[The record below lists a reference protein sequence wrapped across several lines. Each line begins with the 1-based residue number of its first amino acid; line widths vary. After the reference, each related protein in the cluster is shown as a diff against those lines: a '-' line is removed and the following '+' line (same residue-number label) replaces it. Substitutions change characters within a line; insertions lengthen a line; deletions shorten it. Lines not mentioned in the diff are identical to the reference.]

1 MNDAIAV
8 AHQATHFKI
17 LTTLSPVGLFC
28 VIIILILIIN
38 FIIVRQRYNILR
50 KMQILRYFIGF
61 NAVSLRSYN
70 WSSRKKNI
78 VLNAI

>member
-1 MNDAIAV
+1 MAV
-8 AHQATHFKI
+8 AIQATRSKI
-17 LTTLSPVGLFC
+17 LTILSPVGLFWLM
-28 VIIILILIIN
+28 INLILINN

-70 WSSRKKNI
+70 GVVHI
-78 VLNAI
+78 